1 MMFQFSYFLQVFLQI
16 ILAQIIIGSENS
28 QLFQL
33 DLSELQNILEP
44 SDTSQQL
51 LGTLENILSEDGAF
65 VSIIIKLLLKSFCYI

>member
-16 ILAQIIIGSENS
+16 ILAQIAIGS

-33 DLSELQNILEP
+33 DFSELQNILEP

>member
-16 ILAQIIIGSENS
+16 ILAQIVIGSENS

-33 DLSELQNILEP
+33 DFSELQNILEP

-51 LGTLENILSEDGAF
+51 LGTSGKIF
-65 VSIIIKLLLKSFCYI
+65 F